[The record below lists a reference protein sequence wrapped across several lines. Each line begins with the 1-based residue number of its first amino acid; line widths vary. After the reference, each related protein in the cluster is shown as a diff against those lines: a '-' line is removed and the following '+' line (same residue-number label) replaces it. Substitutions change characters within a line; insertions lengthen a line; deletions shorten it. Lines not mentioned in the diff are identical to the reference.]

1 MNWAKHFYTFTET
14 VLEVVQHAREPYV
27 FNEGQDW
34 FKKLFFLGGGEI
46 RVSIGGIDGAKFCEL
61 VGLYILGK
69 LGTVIYV

>member
-1 MNWAKHFYTFTET
+1 MFSMK
-14 VLEVVQHAREPYV
+14 ARIGLR
-27 FNEGQDW
+27 N
-34 FKKLFFLGGGEI
+34 FFLGGRGEI